1 MAKMK
6 IYEIARSMQEKLPD
20 IKSKDLVKFLQENGF
35 EAKSAQSTIED
46 SAIAFLLKNF
56 SKLATKQESR
66 PAKADQPVKTDKQSG
81 SKKGRQT
88 KNSGDRNVKPVKT
101 QEVSKE
107 ETVKLEPEMEKPV
120 MESPAKPQPKEETL
134 KKEEDKKEAQAE
146 TVNSNKD
153 VKKDKETFS
162 PGNSIKNE
170 TSKKEA
176 GGKEISNKGTKENSE
191 ETKQETANGKRDN
204 MNQNG
209 QNNKSSNNSILG
221 TKIDL
226 IKIPEWANIQE
237 ETAIQYVEKPLFS
250 YYKPPTANNI
260 DPESPIGVSVYT
272 RAINLIK
279 EADRQWGRIVWEY
292 EASEKAVYVDDLATK
307 PSQSKK
313 KSFSINK
320 LKERLYKTINTGKES
335 SDFFKDYSPEI
346 RDEALW
352 RGLNKTL
359 QRIEFNV
366 GLAYGTLSEPN
377 TIDKTATEIKA
388 SKQRSYA
395 TVSKMQENLQKALE
409 NLIYA
414 MDVLTTLYNL
424 APQGNYEVSFNWDDS
439 LVVDT
444 EREQTLQMQEVT
456 AGLRS
461 KIKYIMFRYGLT
473 EEQAQQELNLIN
485 KEKQSNTEMF
495 GFTPKEE

>member
-1 MAKMK
+1 MFT
-6 IYEIARSMQEKLPD
+6 
-20 IKSKDLVKFLQENGF
+20 KFLNWIKGVIKMFNNTIGNVFDVNVAISSEMANAITLF
-35 EAKSAQSTIED
+35 EKVYMNEASWLKEDEVESLELGSSIANEFTRLTTLEMKSEITG
-46 SAIAFLLKNF
+46 SARADFLNEQYNKIKDRLNQNLEIGNAIGGLVFK
-56 SKLATKQESR
+56 
-66 PAKADQPVKTDKQSG
+66 PYVKDGQLYVDLIKG
-81 SKKGRQT
+81 SCFYPT
-88 KNSGDRNVKPVKT
+88 EFNSSGDVIAGIFTSQITKGENIYTR
-101 QEVSKE
+101 
-107 ETVKLEPEMEKPV
+107 LEYHKFYEKPLENNISYV
-120 MESPAKPQPKEETL
+120 
-134 KKEEDKKEAQAE
+134 
-146 TVNSNKD
+146 
-153 VKKDKETFS
+153 
-162 PGNSIKNE
+162 IKNVAY
-170 TSKKEA
+170 K
-176 GGKEISNKGTKENSE
+176 SN
-191 ETKQETANGKRDN
+191 
-204 MNQNG
+204 
-209 QNNKSSNNSILG
+209 NNSILG

-260 DPESPIGVSVYT
+260 DPESPIGVSVYA

-279 EADRQWGRIVWEY
+279 EADRQWERIVWEY
-292 EASEKAVYVDDLATK
+292 EASEKAVYVDELATK
-307 PSQSKK
+307 PSQNKK
-313 KSFSINK
+313 KSFETNK
-320 LKERLYKTINTGKES
+320 LKGRLYKTLNTGKNEA
-335 SDFFKDYSPEI
+335 DFFKDYSSEI

-424 APQGNYEVSFNWDDS
+424 APQGSYEVSFNWDDS

-473 EEQAQQELNLIN
+473 EEQAQQELELIN
-485 KEKQSNTEMF
+485 QEKQSNAEMF